1 MPETTNTTQSIFGG
15 NPYLI
20 SLDTAALQ
28 RGGRTRARSD
38 AHQLNTGLTEPSII
52 ADIHK
57 RLNELEGRQVK
68 IEVRVRDTPL
78 RPLSESSPSTI
89 HWGLNRV
96 SDDTTVY
103 LCRKDYYENENCL
116 FDLLVERLPFDEW
129 GSATAGVSNH
139 GLIYPDD
146 FELYNSA
153 TYWNEDQSRRKCHTV
168 LREHILQIKN
178 WAELVR
184 DGPEDPN
191 APWFDDPW
199 CITLWRTIK
208 LGN

>member
-1 MPETTNTTQSIFGG
+1 M
-15 NPYLI
+15 
-20 SLDTAALQ
+20 
-28 RGGRTRARSD
+28 
-38 AHQLNTGLTEPSII
+38 
-52 ADIHK
+52 
-57 RLNELEGRQVK
+57 
-68 IEVRVRDTPL
+68 
-78 RPLSESSPSTI
+78 
-89 HWGLNRV
+89 

-129 GSATAGVSNH
+129 GSATAGLSNH

-146 FELYNSA
+146 FELYNST

-168 LREHILQIKN
+168 LRENILQIKDWDYLVN
-178 WAELVR
+178 NGAEN
-184 DGPEDPN
+184 PN

>member
-28 RGGRTRARSD
+28 RGGRTRASSD
-38 AHQLNTGLTEPSII
+38 AKQLVIGVT
-52 ADIHK
+52 HK
-57 RLNELEGRQVK
+57 LRIDAINRRLDELKERSVE

-89 HWGLNRV
+89 HWGLHRV
-96 SDDTTVY
+96 SNDTTVS
-103 LCRKDYYENENCL
+103 LCRKDYDENKNCL
-116 FDLLVERLPFDEW
+116 FDLLVERLPFDQW
-129 GSATAGVSNH
+129 GFATAGLSNH
-139 GLIYPDD
+139 ALYYPLD
-146 FELYNSA
+146 FELYNS
-153 TYWNEDQSRRKCHTV
+153 TTDRDEEDAREKCRRV
-168 LREHILQIKN
+168 LRENILEIKD
-178 WAELVR
+178 WDYLV
-184 DGPEDPN
+184 DNGPEDPN